1 MEHISGFPLDD
12 IITKVPES
20 DWASVCDQAIEVT
33 KKTAEHDFINI
44 DIKTRNI
51 NVRCSDE
58 CS

>member
-33 KKTAEHDFINI
+33 KKFAEHDFINI